1 MAPQDNLEH
10 YEATEAQ
17 DLTRLLRA
25 LRPPERAVQVPPQ
38 VDLTIR
44 AEIWKAQIRR
54 QLSTL
59 LSTARQELMQ
69 VIRQALMGNPLLE
82 AVARAEDEDAPA
94 GEAHAP
100 WLMAAADDLTDGE
113 ERYDGIWQACV
124 PDGWDASGLP
134 SQASEAPGASE
145 QPINPPGAIVPDV
158 IVNKMG
164 HAYQVVLNET
174 GIPRLRLSAT
184 SRRMVREGQRG
195 EPEAKP
201 YLDDKLRSA
210 VWLIRSLEHRRQT
223 LLKVATNLVTCQ
235 HDFLEHGL
243 AHLKPLTLTEVA
255 DALGM
260 HEATVSCVIT
270 NKYLA
275 TAHGIIALKDF
286 FQRGLESAGGEPQSS
301 PTVKDTQ
308 QVIAAE
314 TGPLIAEAERLAN
327 RAVPFD
333 TLIGENP
340 KMQEVARLVERVLHT
355 TAPVLL
361 TGERGSG
368 QDRLARI
375 LHEQGPRAQGP
386 FIAVNCAALPETW
399 LEADLFGYYERGAF
413 PGATRRKPGRL
424 ELAAGG
430 TLFLDEIDAMSPVL
444 QGKLLRVLQEK
455 KFTRVR
461 GTETLTTD
469 ARIIAA
475 TNQDLERLMTEG
487 RFRRDLF
494 YRLNVDPIALPPL
507 RERQED
513 LRALTLYLLKRY
525 SHEGRK
531 NVLDVSEEAMGWL
544 ERYSWPGNVWELEEV
559 IEQAVARCQG
569 PTVTAQ
575 DLPQALRE
583 PSRAPVS
590 SGEAITLPPGG
601 IALAELEKQLIRQAI
616 ERAHGN
622 YSQAAKLLGLS
633 RTQLRT
639 RMRHY
644 GLE

>member
-1 MAPQDNLEH
+1 
-10 YEATEAQ
+10 
-17 DLTRLLRA
+17 
-25 LRPPERAVQVPPQ
+25 VQVPPQ

-44 AEIWKAQIRR
+44 AEIWKAQVRR

-59 LSTARQELMQ
+59 LSTARRELIQ

-94 GEAHAP
+94 GEAYAP

-124 PDGWDASGLP
+124 SDGWDASGLP
-134 SQASEAPGASE
+134 SQASEAPSASE

-164 HAYQVVLNET
+164 HAYQVVLNEA

-184 SRRMVREGQRG
+184 SRRMVREGQWG

-223 LLKVATNLVTCQ
+223 LLKVATNLVTGQ

-308 QVIAAE
+308 QVIAA
-314 TGPLIAEAERLAN
+314 
-327 RAVPFD
+327 D
-333 TLIGENP
+333 
-340 KMQEVARLVERVLHT
+340 
-355 TAPVLL
+355 
-361 TGERGSG
+361 
-368 QDRLARI
+368 
-375 LHEQGPRAQGP
+375 
-386 FIAVNCAALPETW
+386 
-399 LEADLFGYYERGAF
+399 
-413 PGATRRKPGRL
+413 
-424 ELAAGG
+424 
-430 TLFLDEIDAMSPVL
+430 
-444 QGKLLRVLQEK
+444 
-455 KFTRVR
+455 
-461 GTETLTTD
+461 
-469 ARIIAA
+469 
-475 TNQDLERLMTEG
+475 
-487 RFRRDLF
+487 
-494 YRLNVDPIALPPL
+494 
-507 RERQED
+507 
-513 LRALTLYLLKRY
+513 
-525 SHEGRK
+525 
-531 NVLDVSEEAMGWL
+531 VLDVSEEAMGWL

-590 SGEAITLPPGG
+590 SGEAITLPPSG